1 MASLS
6 ANVGQPGRGLQE
18 WPQVRGHLSLPGAGK
33 ALPPQSGSSWH
44 SQTQEG
50 SETLQG
56 MRSLGARGRR
66 WDPDPPGQKVLDLR
80 DGVKLAPDG
89 SPWEARTWLCA
100 LGSHDSSDRLPC
112 DSASWLCAL
121 GSHDLSDRLPCDSAS
136 RAAEDGHTPSQHLH
150 ESPTFTEHLL
160 WASRGRHGTFLAVR
174 LSILYS
180 LVCASQARA
189 TNTIRT
195 RVRPAAPRDHHLPST
210 PSRQPGVTPGVSLPF
225 PL

>member
-6 ANVGQPGRGLQE
+6 ANVGQRRGLQE

-66 WDPDPPGQKVLDLR
+66 WDPDPPGQKVLDLG

-89 SPWEARTWLCA
+89 SPREARTWLCA
-100 LGSHDSSDRLPC
+100 LGSHESSDCLPC
-112 DSASWLCAL
+112 DST
-121 GSHDLSDRLPCDSAS
+121 S
-136 RAAEDGHTPSQHLH
+136 RAAEDCHTPSKHLH

-160 WASRGRHGTFLAVR
+160 WASGAYMAPSS
-174 LSILYS
+174 LS
-180 LVCASQARA
+180 
-189 TNTIRT
+189 
-195 RVRPAAPRDHHLPST
+195 
-210 PSRQPGVTPGVSLPF
+210 G
-225 PL
+225 